1 MAAGRKNATMA
12 VNFRRSSL
20 EPRIELTPLL
30 DVIFLLLIFFIYAL
44 VLTVEAE
51 VLPVRLPSL
60 GSAEAAE
67 RAEIAAITLDADGDI
82 FLNREPVTR
91 DELEATL
98 RDLALQPNPPQVFV
112 AISEEGNVDR
122 GPAFVQLVD
131 LVRQAG
137 FEQVNIVGQPGN

>member
-1 MAAGRKNATMA
+1 MAL
-12 VNFRRSSL
+12 NFRRSSL

-67 RAEIAAITLDADGDI
+67 RAEIAAITLDADGEV
-82 FLNREPVTR
+82 FLNRRPTPR
-91 DELEATL
+91 DELKSTL
-98 RDLALQPNPPQVFV
+98 RGLALQPNPPQVFV

-122 GPAFVQLVD
+122 GPAFVRLVD
-131 LVRQAG
+131 LVREVG
-137 FEQVNIVGQPGN
+137 FEQVNIVGRPGN